1 MLNCFNVVSYMRTEM
16 VVKKKKKT
24 KVMKLQQMKAAKP
37 ELSSFLRLLTDP
49 ISPSSL

>member
-16 VVKKKKKT
+16 VVKKKK

-49 ISPSSL
+49 VSPSSL

>member
-16 VVKKKKKT
+16 VVKKKKT